1 MEYWN
6 VDEVSEFLSGN
17 KLGEDIV
24 ESFRVNE
31 INGELLLLLNE
42 DDLKELGLSSRE
54 DQKYFR
60 RVLLKVQEEM
70 KTVRIARRIAG
81 HVAVHISFVL
91 TFSCSC
97 VPGHFSAN
105 LLLVLHVAGEVAGGQ
120 ACPQ

>member
-17 KLGEDIV
+17 DLGEDIV

-42 DDLKELGLSSRE
+42 DDLKELGLRSRE

-60 RVLLKVQEEM
+60 YVLRKVQEEM
-70 KTVRIARRIAG
+70 KTVRIACRP
-81 HVAVHISFVL
+81 VAMCSRHISFVL
-91 TFSCSC
+91 TFSCTWY
-97 VPGHFSAN
+97 
-105 LLLVLHVAGEVAGGQ
+105 
-120 ACPQ
+120 